1 MLTIPVLIQEAA
13 LVEPQPFVAVT
24 QICPFALLAVITLV
38 PCPAE
43 KIVPAG
49 IVQVYETAPAIG
61 ETLKPL
67 PVVEIAPRFPTA

>member
-38 PCPAE
+38 PCPAA

-49 IVQVYETAPAIG
+49 IVHV
-61 ETLKPL
+61 
-67 PVVEIAPRFPTA
+67 